1 MTELYALLLSLVPVL
16 LAVMFARRYNF
27 LHGLIAY
34 LVMSYVYAFCLD
46 QFANGFSGELR
57 VYLAMYSA
65 TPLAIYSYI
74 TTQFLKID
82 FLAELLVKNPDL
94 VKYILLAVVLLVFVI
109 FQVIASAIRRS
120 RKRRAKS
127 LVKQAKRY

>member
-1 MTELYALLLSLVPVL
+1 MTELYALLISLVPVL

-34 LVMSYVYAFCLD
+34 IVMSYVYCFCLD
-46 QFANGFSGELR
+46 QFGIKGELSTFI
-57 VYLAMYSA
+57 LKFSA
-65 TPLAIYSYI
+65 SPVAIYSYI
-74 TTQFLKID
+74 NGQILKID
-82 FLAELLVKNPDL
+82 FLAELLAKNPNL

-109 FQVIASAIRRS
+109 FQVIASSIRRS

>member
-34 LVMSYVYAFCLD
+34 LVMSYVYAFCLE

-57 VYLAMYSA
+57 VYLAAYSA

-74 TTQFLKID
+74 ITQFLKID

-94 VKYILLAVVLLVFVI
+94 VKYILLAVVLLVFII